1 MIDDEELLP
10 RIRSLLS
17 ARKYRIRIHA
27 VRHMVEEGFTEHDII
42 TALVGKSRILED
54 YRDESRCLI
63 VGYFRL
69 SEKVR
74 CPLHVVC
81 DYSNANVVDIVTGYI
96 PEKPWWSTPTK
107 RGRIK

>member
-42 TALVGKSRILED
+42 NSPRREKQNFG
-54 YRDESRCLI
+54 
-63 VGYFRL
+63 RL
-69 SEKVR
+69 SRREPMPDR
-74 CPLHVVC
+74 RLF
-81 DYSNANVVDIVTGYI
+81 SA
-96 PEKPWWSTPTK
+96 ERQSSLSTSCCL
-107 RGRIK
+107 